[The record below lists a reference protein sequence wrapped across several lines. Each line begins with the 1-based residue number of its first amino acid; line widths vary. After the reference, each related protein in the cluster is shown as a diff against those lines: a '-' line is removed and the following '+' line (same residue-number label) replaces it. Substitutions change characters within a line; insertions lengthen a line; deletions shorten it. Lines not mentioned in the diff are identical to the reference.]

1 MPGHHILTL
10 CVGVRPGA
18 LYACASLQNRKQ
30 TDDGSVV
37 GKTEM
42 TTAEGAELKRLT
54 QGYVTGAIAAWITIR
69 LVDAWERRRER
80 RRDSGVYLG

>member
-1 MPGHHILTL
+1 
-10 CVGVRPGA
+10 
-18 LYACASLQNRKQ
+18 
-30 TDDGSVV
+30 
-37 GKTEM
+37 M